1 MASIN
6 EHPVRLVRKQMGL
19 TLTQLGEAAGIDKA
33 NISRVERRLQ
43 GASIDT
49 YRRLGR
55 ALGVDWRTLVE
66 D

>member
-1 MASIN
+1 M
-6 EHPVRLVRKQMGL
+6 
-19 TLTQLGEAAGIDKA
+19 TLDELGRAVGISKGFL
-33 NISRVERRLQ
+33 SRVERGTR
-43 GASIDT
+43 GASVDT

>member
-1 MASIN
+1 METNRQQSI
-6 EHPVRLVRKQMGL
+6 RGLRKSKSM
-19 TLTQLGEAAGIDKA
+19 TLDELGRAVGISKGFL
-33 NISRVERRLQ
+33 SRVERGTR
-43 GASIDT
+43 GASVDT

>member
-1 MASIN
+1 METNGRQPI
-6 EHPVRLVRKQMGL
+6 RDLRKSKSM
-19 TLTQLGEAAGIDKA
+19 TLDDLGRDVGISKGYLSK
-33 NISRVERRLQ
+33 IERGIR